1 VIAMTRSL
9 CSLAL
14 AAVVTGVSACASNA
28 VDSYAQVSRAR
39 MECPTGSHI
48 CREVDPRTGRAH
60 SLHPVVTIQVN
71 GTLNAESLGAVLGR
85 LPFFY

>member
-1 VIAMTRSL
+1 MTRSL

-14 AAVVTGVSACASNA
+14 AAIVIGVSACASNA
-28 VDSYAQVSRAR
+28 VDSYAQLSPTR

-48 CREVDPRTGRAH
+48 CREVNPRTGRAT
-60 SLHPVVTIQVN
+60 SPHPVVTIQVN
-71 GTLNAESLGAVLGR
+71 GALNAESLGAVLNQ